1 MQVNELFLRSD
12 KDFSGELTETEFREM
27 CKVSK
32 FLTGESL
39 LSSLDDLTRVCAQ
52 RMGDRAKPAGGD
64 ALGGSGSGSGSGSS
78 ASGSVAESPR
88 RRNVGRSVSEML
100 PRK

>member
-39 LSSLDDLTRVCAQ
+39 LSILDDLTRVFAQ

-64 ALGGSGSGSGSGSS
+64 ALGGSGSGSGSS

>member
-1 MQVNELFLRSD
+1 MQVNELVLRSD

-39 LSSLDDLTRVCAQ
+39 LSILDDLTRVFAQ

-64 ALGGSGSGSGSGSS
+64 ALGGSGSGSGSS